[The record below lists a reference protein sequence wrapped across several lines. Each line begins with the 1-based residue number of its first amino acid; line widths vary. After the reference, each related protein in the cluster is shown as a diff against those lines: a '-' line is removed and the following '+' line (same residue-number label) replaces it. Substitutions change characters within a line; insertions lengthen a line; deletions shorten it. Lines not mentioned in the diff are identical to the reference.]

1 MHSFGYQPQPDTLS
15 ASEGRVS
22 SPNESSSN
30 LTSQPKQGYN
40 ITDSR
45 KLLALHSNHSAHG

>member
-40 ITDSR
+40 IADSR